1 MIDFGMPTL
10 IELPSIERSA
20 SLCRRLGL
28 KFIELNMSFPQNQ
41 LEKLDAGRLKKIADK
56 FGIYY
61 TVHID
66 ESFDPCCANA
76 GAAKAYVQYF
86 MDTIELAKELGIP
99 TLNMHLLRGIYVTL
113 PHKRVFIHEEN
124 EAFYLERLRLFR
136 DAAEKAIG
144 ESNVKIC
151 VENTDGFDL
160 PFLQHALDLL
170 LESPVFALTFDIG
183 HDHAIKGIDRPIIME
198 REERLYHMHM
208 HDALGSNVH
217 LALGDGELDLW
228 EYLSLAQKH
237 SCRVVLETKTL
248 AALKSSAG
256 WIAHWLN
263 RQSRKDEL
271 WDLLDAD
278 RKPLGIV
285 HPRGKP
291 MPEGFYHLAAHV
303 WARNAQGQYLLT
315 QRCPGKSYA
324 GLWEYSG
331 GSALAGESS
340 LQAAKRELLE
350 ETGLSAADENCR
362 LIQSVRGERSFSDV
376 WLFDIDFSA
385 EDIKLQQEETS
396 GFMLKTAEEILA
408 MEQEGTLAPCGDIRD
423 FFVRVGEIL

>member
-10 IELPSIERSA
+10 IELPSVERSA

-41 LEKLDAGRLKKIADK
+41 LETLDIARLKKIADK

-61 TVHID
+61 TIHID
-66 ESFDPCCANA
+66 ESFDPCSANSQV
-76 GAAKAYVQYF
+76 AKAYVQYF
-86 MDTIELAKELGIP
+86 MDTIELAKELHIP

-124 EAFYLERLRLFR
+124 EAVYLEKLRSFR
-136 DAAEKAIG
+136 DLAEKAVG
-144 ESNVKIC
+144 ESGVKIC
-151 VENTDGFDL
+151 IENTDGFDL
-160 PFLQHALDLL
+160 PFLQHALELL

-183 HDHAIKGIDRPIIME
+183 HDHAIKGIDRPIIMQWE
-198 REERLYHMHM
+198 DRLFHMHM
-208 HDALGSNVH
+208 HDALGSKVH

-228 EYLSLAQKH
+228 EYLSLAKKH
-237 SCRVVLETKTL
+237 DCRVVLETKTL

-285 HPRGKP
+285 HPRGEP
-291 MPEGFYHLAAHV
+291 MPEGLYHLAAHV

-331 GSALAGESS
+331 GSALTGESS
-340 LQAAKRELLE
+340 LQAAQRELFE
-350 ETGLSAADENCR
+350 ETGLSATEENCR
-362 LIQSVRGERSFSDV
+362 LIQSVRGGCSFSDV
-376 WLFDIDFSA
+376 WLFEMDFSP

-396 GFMLKTAEEILA
+396 GFMLKTAQEILA

-423 FFVRVGEIL
+423 FFTRVGDIV

>member
-10 IELPSIERSA
+10 IELSSLKDSA
-20 SLCRRLGL
+20 ALCRRLGL

-41 LEKLDAGRLKKIADK
+41 LEKLDAAELKKIADK

-66 ESFDPCCANA
+66 ESFDPCSPNDRVAQT
-76 GAAKAYVQYF
+76 YVQCF
-86 MDTIELAKELGIP
+86 IETVELAKKLGIP

-124 EAFYLERLRLFR
+124 EAVYLEKLRRFR
-136 DAAEKAIG
+136 DAAERAVADSGI
-144 ESNVKIC
+144 KIC
-151 VENTDGFDL
+151 IENTDGFDL
-160 PFLQHALDLL
+160 PFLTDGIELL
-170 LESPVFALTFDIG
+170 LESPVFGLTFDIG
-183 HDHAIKGIDRPIIME
+183 HDHAIKGIDRPIIMQ
-198 REERLYHMHM
+198 RGERLCHMHM
-208 HDALGSNVH
+208 HDAVGSNVH

-228 EYLSLAQKH
+228 EYLRLADEH
-237 SCRVVLETKTL
+237 GCRVVLETKTL

-271 WDLLDAD
+271 WDLLDEN
-278 RKPLGIV
+278 RRPLGIV
-285 HPRGKP
+285 HPRGGP
-291 MPEGFYHLAAHV
+291 MPEGLYHLAAHV
-303 WARNAQGQYLLT
+303 WARNRDGKYLLT

-340 LQAAKRELLE
+340 LQAARRELFE
-350 ETGLSAADENCR
+350 ETGLTAAEESCR
-362 LIQSVRGERSFSDV
+362 LIQSVRGGCSFSDV
-376 WLFDIDFSA
+376 WLFDIDFSS
-385 EDIKLQQEETS
+385 EDISLQKEETS
-396 GFMLKTAEEILA
+396 GFLLKTAEEIIA

-423 FFVRVGEIL
+423 FFTKVGELS

>member
-10 IELPSIERSA
+10 IELPSLERSA

-28 KFIELNMSFPQNQ
+28 KFVELNMSFPQNQ
-41 LEKLDAGRLKKIADK
+41 LETLDSDRLKKIADK

-61 TVHID
+61 TIHID
-66 ESFDPCCANA
+66 ESFDPCSANA
-76 GAAKAYVQYF
+76 GVSKAYVQYF
-86 MDTIELAKELGIP
+86 MDTIELAGKLGIP

-124 EAFYLERLRLFR
+124 EALYLEKLRLFR
-136 DAAEKAIG
+136 DMAENAIG
-144 ESNVKIC
+144 DSGIKVCI
-151 VENTDGFDL
+151 ENTDGFDL
-160 PFLQHALDLL
+160 PFLQHAIDLL

-183 HDHAIKGIDRPIIME
+183 HDHAINGIDKPIILQ
-198 REERLYHMHM
+198 RQERLCHMHM
-208 HDALGSNVH
+208 HDALGTNVH

-228 EYLSLAQKH
+228 YYLELARRH
-237 SCRVVLETKTL
+237 NCRVVLETKTL
-248 AALKSSAG
+248 AALKSSSG

-271 WDLLDAD
+271 WDLLDGD
-278 RKPLGIV
+278 RKPVGIV
-285 HPRGKP
+285 HPRGEP
-291 MPEGFYHLAAHV
+291 MPEGLYHLAAHIWV
-303 WARNAQGQYLLT
+303 RNPKGQYLLT

-331 GSALAGESS
+331 GSALSGESS
-340 LQAAKRELLE
+340 LQAAKRELFE

-362 LIQSVRGERSFSDV
+362 LIQSVRGGCSFSDV
-376 WLFDIDFSA
+376 WLFHIDFSA
-385 EDIKLQQEETS
+385 GDIKLQKEETS

-408 MEQEGTLAPCGDIRD
+408 MEQDGTLAPCGDIRD
-423 FFVRVGEIL
+423 FFTRVGDLA